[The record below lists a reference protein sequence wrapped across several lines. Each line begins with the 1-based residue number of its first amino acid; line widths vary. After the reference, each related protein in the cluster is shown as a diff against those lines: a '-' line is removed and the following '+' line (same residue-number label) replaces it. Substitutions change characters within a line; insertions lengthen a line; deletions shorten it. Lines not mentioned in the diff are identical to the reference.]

1 VFVTRIR
8 LADLDPGGR
17 TLVEVAGTEVAVFF
31 VEGQPHAFANA
42 CPHQGNPLL
51 EGEILGESLVCAF
64 HGWKFDLATGAC
76 LFGDEPA
83 RTFEAELVGDEI
95 VVRA

>member
-1 VFVTRIR
+1 VSVARIR
-8 LADLDPGGR
+8 LADLDEGR
-17 TLVEVAGTEVAVFF
+17 ALVEVGGAEIAVFM
-31 VEGQPHAFANA
+31 VEGRPHALANA

-51 EGEILGESLVCAF
+51 VGEVLGESLVCAF

-83 RTFEAELVGDEI
+83 RIFEAELVGEEI

>member
-1 VFVTRIR
+1 
-8 LADLDPGGR
+8 LDSEGR
-17 TLVEVAGTEVAVFF
+17 VLVAVGGTEVAVFL
-31 VEGQPHAFANA
+31 VEGQPHALANA

-51 EGEILGESLVCAF
+51 EGEVLGESLVCAF

-83 RTFEAELVGDEI
+83 RIFEAELVGDEI